1 MRKNYS
7 DLIKDKN
14 KGLLTA
20 KGYKFQWQCIELI
33 AKTKNINYCRFS
45 PEIKELKVKFT
56 NIFLHLVIDKE
67 LTLKEIKELIKNK
80 TLLIEKK

>member
-14 KGLLTA
+14 KRLLTA
-20 KGYKFQWQCIELI
+20 KAYKFQWQCIELI
-33 AKTKNINYCRFS
+33 AKTKNINYCMYS
-45 PEIKELKVKFT
+45 SEIKELKVKFT

-67 LTLKEIKELIKNK
+67 LNLKEIKELIKNK
-80 TLLIEKK
+80 TLLIENK

>member
-7 DLIKDKN
+7 DLIKCKN
-14 KGLLTA
+14 ERLLTA
-20 KGYKFQWQCIELI
+20 KGYKFKWQCIELI

-45 PEIKELKVKFT
+45 PQIKELKNNFT

-67 LTLKEIKELIKNK
+67 LTLKEIKELIKNRN
-80 TLLIEKK
+80 LLIQK

>member
-14 KGLLTA
+14 KRLLTA
-20 KGYKFQWQCIELI
+20 KAYKFQWQCIELI

-45 PEIKELKVKFT
+45 PQIKELKVKFT

-80 TLLIEKK
+80 TLLVENK